1 MAPSSC
7 ICTPR
12 MPNNRP
18 FDVTKISE
26 ASFYIR
32 MMMAPFVSRWPL
44 LDRTPKLF
52 PVIWKVYR
60 RVSGGGGARNLA
72 RTGRAERAM
81 GDEWIQFQ
89 TISKEHLREDGGCC
103 VCSQ

>member
-60 RVSGGGGARNLA
+60 RVSGGGGGLE
-72 RTGRAERAM
+72 TLPERA
-81 GDEWIQFQ
+81 G
-89 TISKEHLREDGGCC
+89 LREQWEMNGY
-103 VCSQ
+103 SFRPFQKST